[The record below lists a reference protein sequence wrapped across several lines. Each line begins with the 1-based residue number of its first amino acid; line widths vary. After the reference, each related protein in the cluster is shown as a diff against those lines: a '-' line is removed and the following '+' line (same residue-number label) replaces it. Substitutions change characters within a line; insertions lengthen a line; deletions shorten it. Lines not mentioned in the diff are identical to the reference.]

1 MKPKKIIGVGIM
13 VFLLLISIC
22 IPFVLG
28 LRVAIGVVIFILL
41 CRSFAVADRLFV
53 DYNITLGHD
62 DNQQ

>member
-1 MKPKKIIGVGIM
+1 M

-28 LRVAIGVVIFILL
+28 VRVAIGVVIFILL

-62 DNQQ
+62 DNRQ